1 MVWRDCSLGRSREE
15 RLRGSLAN
23 LPSRNIHWRRRLSN
37 GLALGAFTLAALIVT
52 VPLFLILAT
61 VVYRGLPALTWSFF
75 TQIPKPMGE
84 IGGGIAHTHFR
95 PIVVLAVGPRNWI
108 SPGVC
113 HRGFFAGDHREK
125 GGHVVPLTSNL

>member
-1 MVWRDCSLGRSREE
+1 MLWPDCSCGRSREE
-15 RLRGSLAN
+15 RLRGPLPN

-84 IGGGIAHTHFR
+84 IGGAMANA
-95 PIVVLAVGPRNWI
+95 PVGPLMR
-108 SPGVC
+108 P
-113 HRGFFAGDHREK
+113 RGGTRI
-125 GGHVVPLTSNL
+125 GNTPRLRP

>member
-1 MVWRDCSLGRSREE
+1 MLWPDCSCGRSREE
-15 RLRGSLAN
+15 RLRGPLSN
-23 LPSRNIHWRRRLSN
+23 LPSRNIDWRRRLSN

-84 IGGGIAHTHFR
+84 IGGGMAN
-95 PIVVLAVGPRNWI
+95 PIVRSTMLLAVARRICIPLCIGTAVFYARGPPPHI
-108 SPGVC
+108 AAPPP
-113 HRGFFAGDHREK
+113 F
-125 GGHVVPLTSNL
+125 